1 MPLPAG
7 VRDKITQL
15 CRNFLWGGQCNVS
28 KKPLIVWDDICLPK
42 MEGGL
47 GFKNLEAWN
56 LALLSK
62 NLWNIHAKTNTLW
75 VKWIHQNYL
84 QDSNIWDY
92 IGYKQESKLMKQL
105 LVMRDKILAME
116 GSTQAAISTMEQWP
130 TD

>member
-1 MPLPAG
+1 MG
-7 VRDKITQL
+7 RQVL
-15 CRNFLWGGQCNVS
+15 CIQE
-28 KKPLIVWDDICLPK
+28 PLIAWEDICLPK

-62 NLWNIHAKTNTLW
+62 NLWNIHAKSDTLW

-92 IGYKQESKLMKQL
+92 SGHKQESKLMKQL
-105 LVMRDKILAME
+105 LVIRDKILAM
-116 GSTQAAISTMEQWP
+116 
-130 TD
+130 